1 MLIYGCEP
9 CVEPVRDPLA
19 VHPFFTKPDAP
30 GSKPGTSSES
40 RFQWLKPL
48 GPKKT
53 CLYGVNL
60 TPTTNSKVA
69 MFDLDGTIIVSAYG
83 KGQPKKN
90 RHANFA
96 WWHKSVV
103 KKLEEVHDSG

>member
-1 MLIYGCEP
+1 MSWVSRAELA
-9 CVEPVRDPLA
+9 RDPTT
-19 VHPFFTKPDAP
+19 VHPFFTKSDAP
-30 GSKPGTSSES
+30 GSKPSTSGGSY
-40 RFQWLKPL
+40 FQWMGPL

-60 TPTTNSKVA
+60 TPTTNPKVA

-90 RHANFA
+90 RHSNFA
-96 WWHKSVV
+96 WWHESVV